1 MFSFISKAAL
11 ALTLLAPSL
20 VMADIIHWEVRN
32 VDDPELTSPM
42 GRDFVLTGGF
52 DYNSVTGEIF
62 NITLRSS
69 TTDGCISC
77 NDYAD
82 GGVGETFL
90 EPSGQGG
97 VLFKEEY
104 GPEQGTLGRRHSLQ
118 ITGGNS
124 FDDIWAFD
132 VSQPGT
138 YLNLDLH
145 HTGFILL
152 DDPLDPDI
160 AESVGCDDCAYA
172 IGTLVPVPEPESYA
186 MMLAGMAVLGWQV
199 KRKGTKSLVGPA
211 H

>member
-1 MFSFISKAAL
+1 MFSLISKAMGLLAL
-11 ALTLLAPSL
+11 AMPMVA
-20 VMADIIHWEVRN
+20 MADIIHWEVRN

-42 GRDFVLTGGF
+42 GRDFLLTGGF
-52 DYNSVTGEIF
+52 DYNTLTGDIF

-82 GGVGETFL
+82 GGTGATFL

-97 VLFKEEY
+97 VLFLEEY
-104 GPEQGTLGRRHSLQ
+104 GPEQGTLGRTHSLR
-118 ITGGNS
+118 ISGGNS

-138 YLNLDLH
+138 ILALDLH

-160 AESVGCDDCAYA
+160 AESVGCDDCAFA
-172 IGTLVPVPEPESYA
+172 IGTLVPIPEPETYA
-186 MMLAGMAVLGWQV
+186 MLLTGMGVLGWQV
-199 KRKGTKSLVGPA
+199 KRKRLNHK
-211 H
+211 